1 MNKLARKF
9 QYTLIVI
16 PLVFSACSQ
25 QSAPDE
31 NGRIQLMATT
41 SVVGDIVRQ
50 VGGASVEVEILLP
63 LGTDPHSFTP
73 TPNDIS
79 RLAEAKLVFI
89 NGAGLEEFLTPM
101 IESAGV
107 DVRLIDLS
115 ATLPLRSI
123 EGEDIAGGHGDD
135 PHTWMDPN
143 NVIVWT
149 QAVAEALGQADPAH
163 QADYQVNADLLQA
176 ELVELDRWVRE
187 QVEQIPVGGRQLV
200 TDHLVFGYFADRY
213 GFQQVGAII
222 PGFSTLSEPSAQE
235 LAQLEDA
242 IVRLNVPAL
251 FVGRAAN
258 QNLAERIA
266 EDTGVRVIQ
275 LYTHSLSP
283 AGGEA
288 EHYQDFIRYNVNAI
302 VAGLR

>member
-1 MNKLARKF
+1 MNKFTGKF
-9 QYTLIVI
+9 LYLLISLPFV
-16 PLVFSACSQ
+16 LGACNQPST
-25 QSAPDE
+25 PDG

-50 VGGASVEVEILLP
+50 VGGEFVEVEILLP

-115 ATLPLRSI
+115 ATLPLRSMV
-123 EGEDIAGGHGDD
+123 GEDIEEDHGND

-149 QAVAEALGQADPAH
+149 QVVAEALAQADPAH
-163 QADYQVNADLLQA
+163 LADYQANAEQLQA
-176 ELVELDRWVRE
+176 ELVDLDRWVRE
-187 QVEQIPVGGRQLV
+187 QVDQIPVAQRQLV

-213 GFQQVGAII
+213 SFQQIGAII

-242 IVRLNVPAL
+242 IVRLKVPAL

-266 EDTGVRVIQ
+266 EDTGVQVIQ

-283 AGGEA
+283 VGGEA

-302 VAGLR
+302 VAGLK

>member
-1 MNKLARKF
+1 MNKFTRKF
-9 QYTLIVI
+9 LYLLISL
-16 PLVFSACSQ
+16 PFMLGACSQ
-25 QSAPDE
+25 QSTAEGND
-31 NGRIQLMATT
+31 RIQLMATT

-50 VGGASVEVEILLP
+50 VGGEYVAVEILLP

-89 NGAGLEEFLTPM
+89 NGAGLEEFITPM

-115 ATLPLRSI
+115 ATLPLRSMQ
-123 EGEDIAGGHGDD
+123 GEDIEEGHGDD

-149 QAVAEALGQADPAH
+149 QVVAEALAQADPAH
-163 QADYQVNADLLQA
+163 LADYQANAELLQA
-176 ELVELDRWVRE
+176 ELVDLDRWVRE
-187 QVEQIPVGGRQLV
+187 QVDQIPVAQRQLV

-222 PGFSTLSEPSAQE
+222 SSFSTLSEPSAQE
-235 LAQLEDA
+235 LAQLEEA
-242 IVRLNVPAL
+242 IVQLKVPAL

-266 EDTGVRVIQ
+266 EDTGIRVIP

-283 AGGEA
+283 TGGEA

-302 VAGLR
+302 VAGLK